1 MVATGARSVTVE
13 EYLANPAYEHCEY
26 VDGEVVE
33 LNVGTGK
40 HGRIQLECAF
50 HLKMYL
56 NQNPIGSVY
65 AELRCE
71 LSIGGQIRYRLPD
84 LCVILGPPVD
94 GHPERAPELCVEIRS
109 PDDSVS
115 DQIAKFSD
123 YLANG
128 CRLGWLIL
136 PEEKAVLVLTQGA
149 PPRVARAGDS
159 LDGGDVLPGL
169 QVAVNSLFV

>member
-1 MVATGARSVTVE
+1 VTVE
-13 EYLANPAYEHCEY
+13 EYLANPAYEHSEY
-26 VDGEVVE
+26 VNGEVVE

-56 NQNPIGSVY
+56 KQNPIGTAY
-65 AELRCE
+65 AELHCK
-71 LSIGGQIRYRLPD
+71 LSISGQIRYRLPD

-94 GHPERAPELCVEIRS
+94 GDPERAPELCVEIRS

-115 DQIAKFSD
+115 GQIAKFSD
-123 YLANG
+123 YLSNG

-136 PEEKAVLVLTQGA
+136 PEENAVLVLTPEA
-149 PPRVARAGDS
+149 PPRVARVGDL

-169 QVAVNSLFV
+169 QVAVDSLFV